1 MAMASQL
8 GGRETSSI
16 SAHKWLVRQ
25 HPAAMS
31 IHRPPWTILTK
42 PPRLPGLPYTRDT
55 REDDS
60 SLASFAPNITNLS
73 KSTYCHFCLSA
84 RSGQASV
91 RIGPITS
98 LAPGILILQLACCVC
113 LKLSETI
120 IYSQVIFWAGPSYTQ
135 QGNVE
140 WKLLIV
146 LGVSSHHQSSA
157 VYLLPQLPSIY
168 QALAASAN
176 LPSNHISVFPFPS
189 ITTTKHITLSARLAP
204 TLLQQVLSCRCTPR
218 SAHSSVITP
227 PAGICANSLL
237 LNPPFR
243 LCLSFLCSASY
254 PKPSFF
260 VLQPLTSSLL
270 YSGRSLSI
278 AIQRNWQ

>member
-1 MAMASQL
+1 MASQL
-8 GGRETSSI
+8 GGRETSSF
-16 SAHKWLVRQ
+16 SAPKCLVRQ

-31 IHRPPWTILTK
+31 IHRPSWTILTK

-60 SLASFAPNITNLS
+60 SLALFALNITNLS
-73 KSTYCHFCLSA
+73 KSTYCQFCLSA
-84 RSGQASV
+84 WSDQASV

-98 LAPGILILQLACCVC
+98 LAPGILILQLAYCVC
-113 LKLSETI
+113 LKLSETT
-120 IYSQVIFWAGPSYTQ
+120 IYSQMIFWAGPSYTQ
-135 QGNVE
+135 QGDVE
-140 WKLLIV
+140 SKSLIV

-157 VYLLPQLPSIY
+157 VYLLPQLPSNY

-176 LPSNHISVFPFPS
+176 LPSNHFSVFPFPS
-189 ITTTKHITLSARLAP
+189 ITTTKHLNLSARLAP
-204 TLLQQVLSCRCTPR
+204 TLLEQVLPCRCTPQ
-218 SAHSSVITP
+218 SAHSSVVTP
-227 PAGICANSLL
+227 PSGICANSWP
-237 LNPPFR
+237 LNPPVR

-260 VLQPLTSSLL
+260 ILQPLTSSLL
-270 YSGRSLSI
+270 YSGISLSI